1 MHSNWPEPGEAI
13 RKRPSGTSLVIMS
26 TKCFNVHVT
35 DHIALT
41 DNGLE
46 MFNRPVEFV
55 WLQGVVTM
63 ILHDSYQFNLD
74 DGTSNLMVLTQQ
86 STCDLFELSVG
97 DYVLVQGSITKG
109 EDEITGRPM
118 VALEARIISP
128 IKDPN
133 METLWFLEVKEAIS
147 RSCS

>member
-1 MHSNWPEPGEAI
+1 MQVLNCSEQRN
-13 RKRPSGTSLVIMS
+13 SLPVTTHTLAMS

-35 DHIALT
+35 DHISLT
-41 DNGLE
+41 ENGLE

-63 ILHDSYQFNLD
+63 ILHDSYQFSLD
-74 DGTSNLMVLTQQ
+74 DGTSNLMVLTQH
-86 STCDLFELSVG
+86 SAYDLFELNVG

-109 EDEITGRPM
+109 EDENTGRSM

-133 METLWFLEVKEAIS
+133 METLWFLEVREAIA
-147 RSCS
+147 RSLS